1 MHFVSNLIIGYSK
14 KNRKKNIRENAFEQK
29 KNKSG
34 LKFSPPASP
43 NHSVI
48 EQLSPELNIVGRGK
62 REDKER
68 IDKLVEKV

>member
-1 MHFVSNLIIGYSK
+1 MLSSK
-14 KNRKKNIRENAFEQK
+14 RKIN
-29 KNKSG
+29 
-34 LKFSPPASP
+34 PASP

-48 EQLSPELNIVGRGK
+48 EQLSPELSIVGRGK